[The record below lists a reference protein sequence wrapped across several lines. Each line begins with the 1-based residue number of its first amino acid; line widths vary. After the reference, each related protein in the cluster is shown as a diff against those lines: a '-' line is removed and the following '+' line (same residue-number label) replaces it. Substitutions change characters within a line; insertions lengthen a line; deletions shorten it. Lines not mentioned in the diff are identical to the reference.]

1 MELPRLGLLE
11 REQGGGE
18 PVLREVPPRDTSLVN
33 WAGTFFRPGPDDPPV
48 QPRPEGQAAVCADG
62 YVRRSPVQPYRVP
75 PEYKKA
81 RRRKALL
88 GVLVVLALLLL
99 AAGVW
104 RSGLLPF

>member
-1 MELPRLGLLE
+1 M
-11 REQGGGE
+11 
-18 PVLREVPPRDTSLVN
+18 
-33 WAGTFFRPGPDDPPV
+33 
-48 QPRPEGQAAVCADG
+48 QPRPEGQAAVCADS
-62 YVRRSPVQPYRVP
+62 YVRRSPVQPYHVP

-99 AAGVW
+99 AVGVW